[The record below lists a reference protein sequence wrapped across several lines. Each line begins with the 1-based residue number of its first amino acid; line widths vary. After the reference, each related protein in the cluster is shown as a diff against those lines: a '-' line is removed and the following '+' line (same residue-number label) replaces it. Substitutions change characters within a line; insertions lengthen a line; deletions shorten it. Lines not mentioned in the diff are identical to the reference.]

1 MSEKRRIKQITV
13 TGLFGVFD
21 HVIPLNMDERITII
35 HGPNGYGKTIIM
47 TMLNDLFNSSYQKFT
62 TIPFQKFHVELEDG
76 SVVWLKQA
84 ESNKAKRKTAIVH
97 FCIPGMDTEQSFHIP
112 EWERKDI
119 IEFAEDIPELR
130 RMTPSLWRDLS
141 SGETL
146 SIDEIAA
153 RYGGFFPGDSGAE
166 REFPEWDSLRKSV
179 SIRFIQTQRLLV
191 PSRERLRY
199 EYPRDDVT
207 KPTVMEYARQLAIRI
222 ERELAKYA
230 YQSQDLDR
238 SFPRRL
244 IEQQQGSSGLKDYQ
258 LREKLGK
265 LEEKRQQF
273 IDAGLL
279 DKTEEMSAIP
289 EEIRD
294 GTIKDDTRGVLSIYV
309 DDVAQKL
316 GVLDPIASKIDLLR
330 RIINRLFHEKQMKVS
345 KDKGFTF
352 TTSQGNRLSP
362 QDLSSGEQHE
372 LVMLYEFLFKVQP
385 NTLVMIDEPEISLH
399 VVWQGKFLSDLQEII
414 KLSNFDVLMAT
425 HSPDIISDKWEL
437 TVGLGKTTA

>member
-1 MSEKRRIKQITV
+1 
-13 TGLFGVFD
+13 
-21 HVIPLNMDERITII
+21 
-35 HGPNGYGKTIIM
+35 
-47 TMLNDLFNSSYQKFT
+47 
-62 TIPFQKFHVELEDG
+62 
-76 SVVWLKQA
+76 
-84 ESNKAKRKTAIVH
+84 
-97 FCIPGMDTEQSFHIP
+97 
-112 EWERKDI
+112 
-119 IEFAEDIPELR
+119 
-130 RMTPSLWRDLS
+130 MTPSLWRDLS